1 MTKIGIIRCQELA
14 IGSSPR
20 RCAGWNCFPAM
31 RDKTGYMQEYD
42 TIELVGFDTCGGCP
56 GRNRTGKIVER
67 GQKLKDHGA
76 EVIHLGTCLVGS
88 CPHKDMFK
96 EILEKEVGLPVKEKT
111 HTRAQPADGSQPAP
125 PPPA

>member
-1 MTKIGIIRCQELA
+1 
-14 IGSSPR
+14 
-20 RCAGWNCFPAM
+20 M

-76 EVIHLGTCLVGS
+76 EVIHLGTCVVQF
-88 CPHKDMFK
+88 CPNKDMLK
-96 EILEKEVGLPVKEKT
+96 EALEKEVGLPIKEKT
-111 HTRAQPADGSQPAP
+111 HTRPEGAPTP
-125 PPPA
+125 PPPPQS

>member
-1 MTKIGIIRCQELA
+1 
-14 IGSSPR
+14 
-20 RCAGWNCFPAM
+20 M

-56 GRNRTGKIVER
+56 GTTRTGKIVER

-96 EILEKEVGLPVKEKT
+96 EVLEKEVGLPVKEKT
-111 HTRAQPADGSQPAP
+111 HGRPQPAEGTQPAP